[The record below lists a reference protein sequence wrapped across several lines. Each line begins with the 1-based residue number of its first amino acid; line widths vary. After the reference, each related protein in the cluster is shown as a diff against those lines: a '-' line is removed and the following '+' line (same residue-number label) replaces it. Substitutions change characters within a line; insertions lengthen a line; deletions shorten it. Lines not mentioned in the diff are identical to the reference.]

1 MDKVMHWIESTEI
14 PARYDNDK
22 FLYRQAKAM
31 GFPGMVVECSHPK
44 QTWRGYLVE
53 RFLPVADDN
62 TAKTWQR
69 KDPTEVSR
77 NSPSPSAPKSS
88 SQG

>member
-1 MDKVMHWIESTEI
+1 MDTYKKLGKDGRKHRPRPPTGTPASLKTQPWGSGGIIYPPQFTEKITMDKVMHWIESTEI

-44 QTWRGYLVE
+44 
-53 RFLPVADDN
+53 
-62 TAKTWQR
+62 
-69 KDPTEVSR
+69 
-77 NSPSPSAPKSS
+77 
-88 SQG
+88 